1 MVMVKPLSLGFTI
14 TLLMAEAVVHR
25 CFSKYVFLKNS
36 FQTCNFIKKRFRYR
50 FFPVKFAKFLRTSF
64 LRTPPWF
71 KVNHLIYCVQE
82 KTPKIKRLIQYVK
95 LYLLFVY
102 SVITWINGYWKF
114 WRIRNCRTYLES
126 GLLF

>member
-50 FFPVKFAKFLRTSF
+50 FFPVKFAKILRT
-64 LRTPPWF
+64 R
-71 KVNHLIYCVQE
+71 KK
-82 KTPKIKRLIQYVK
+82 KTPFYGTRPVAASGMIPKPMIRC
-95 LYLLFVY
+95 Y
-102 SVITWINGYWKF
+102 SIAT
-114 WRIRNCRTYLES
+114 
-126 GLLF
+126 

>member
-50 FFPVKFAKFLRTSF
+50 FFPVKFAKILRTRKKNTFLRNTSGGCFWYDPETYDTVLFNRDLNRVCLVYMFSLRFSGSKF
-64 LRTPPWF
+64 L
-71 KVNHLIYCVQE
+71 
-82 KTPKIKRLIQYVK
+82 
-95 LYLLFVY
+95 
-102 SVITWINGYWKF
+102 INF
-114 WRIRNCRTYLES
+114 SCT
-126 GLLF
+126 